1 VNGLKGSDRFWAA
14 LLTLVLPLLLAGCAG
29 SLTITNLPGDANDP
43 ARQLYIVKCAKCHKF
58 YDPARYSPADWS
70 AWMAK
75 MSRKAKLTSE
85 QEKQINDYVD
95 TNLRNGRIENP
106 K

>member
-1 VNGLKGSDRFWAA
+1 VNYFKGSDCFWAA

-29 SLTITNLPGDANDP
+29 SPTITKLPGDASDP

-58 YDPARYSPADWS
+58 YDPARYSAVDWS
-70 AWMAK
+70 GWMVK
-75 MSRKAKLTSE
+75 MSRKAKLTPE

-95 TNLRNGRIENP
+95 TNLRSGRIENP